1 MRLSSTASSRRRP
14 RLPVLLFQGLLPVG
28 KGRVPAEIVAGVT
41 LAALAIPEVMGYTKI
56 AGMPV
61 VTGLYTILLPMAL
74 FAVLGSSRH
83 LVVGADSA
91 TAAIMFAALTPLA
104 AAGSPQYVA
113 LAGMLA
119 LMAGASLL
127 VARIL
132 RLGFLA
138 NFLSRTVLIGFLSG
152 VGIRVA
158 CGQLAGM
165 FGYASAGR
173 GPAAEV
179 WNWARDLGQTGL
191 TTLAVSVAVLLT
203 MVLGPRLLDRA
214 PWALLAVIGATVASA
229 ALSLS
234 AHGVTTIGAV
244 PRGLP
249 ALGWPSIPAGDYAKL
264 TAAALSIFV
273 VIVAQSAATSRAY
286 AAKFDDEFDENA
298 DLVGLALA
306 NIGAGL
312 TGTFVVNGS
321 PTKTAMVDDAGGR
334 SQLAQLVTAAVV
346 LVVLLVLTK
355 PLSYVPEAVLA
366 AVVFLIG
373 VRLVDVKG
381 MREVLRRRPV
391 EFAVALATAV
401 IVVFIGVEQG
411 IVLAILL
418 AIVAHT
424 RHSYT
429 PYDRL
434 LVRGAGKIW
443 TSLPLESGAQARPGL
458 LMYRFGA
465 SLYYANAS
473 RFADEVRGLVKDAKE
488 PIRWFCLV
496 AETVDDLDYTGS
508 AALKRVLD
516 GLRKEGIAFVACDV
530 PEPVLQELERDG
542 LLSEIGRE
550 HVFGDTDDVIKA
562 YKSQVLVEGSET

>member
-1 MRLSSTASSRRRP
+1 M
-14 RLPVLLFQGLLPVG
+14 G
-28 KGRVPAEIVAGVT
+28 KGRVPAEMVAGIT
-41 LAALAIPEVMGYTKI
+41 LAALAIPEVMGYAKI

-104 AAGSPQYVA
+104 VAGSPQYVA
-113 LAGMLA
+113 LAGVLA
-119 LMAGASLL
+119 VMAGVSLL
-127 VARIL
+127 LARIL

-158 CGQLAGM
+158 SGQLAGM
-165 FGYASAGR
+165 FGYAGAGR
-173 GPAAEV
+173 EPAAEV
-179 WNWARDLGQTGL
+179 WDWAKDLGHTSL

-203 MVLGPRLLDRA
+203 MVLGPRLLDRV
-214 PWALLAVIGATVASA
+214 PWALLAVIGATAANA

-234 AHGVTTIGAV
+234 AHGVSTIGAV

-249 ALGWPSIPAGDYAKL
+249 QLGWPSIPAGDYAKL
-264 TAAALSIFV
+264 AAAALSIFV

-286 AAKFDDEFDENA
+286 AAKFDDEFDENV

-312 TGTFVVNGS
+312 SGTFVVNGS
-321 PTKTAMVDDAGGR
+321 PTKTAMVDSAGGR

-346 LVVLLVLTK
+346 LVVLLVLTR
-355 PLSYVPEAVLA
+355 PLSYMPEAVLA

-373 VRLVDVKG
+373 VKLVDVKG
-381 MREVLRRRPV
+381 MRKVLRRRPV
-391 EFAVALATAV
+391 EFAVALATTV

-411 IVLAILL
+411 ILLAILF

-424 RHSYT
+424 RHSYA

-458 LMYRFGA
+458 LMYRFGS

-473 RFADEVRGLVKDAKE
+473 RFADEVRGLLKATRE

-496 AETVDDLDYTGS
+496 AETLDDLDYTGS
-508 AALKRVLD
+508 AVLRRVMD
-516 GLRKEGIAFVACDV
+516 GLRKEGITFVA
-530 PEPVLQELERDG
+530 
-542 LLSEIGRE
+542 
-550 HVFGDTDDVIKA
+550 
-562 YKSQVLVEGSET
+562 

>member
-104 AAGSPQYVA
+104 AAGSPHYVA
-113 LAGMLA
+113 LAGVLA

-127 VARIL
+127 LARIL

-203 MVLGPRLLDRA
+203 MVLGPRLLRRA

-234 AHGVTTIGAV
+234 AHGVATIGAV

-249 ALGWPSIPAGDYAKL
+249 ALGWPSIPAGDFAKL

-373 VRLVDVKG
+373 VKLVDVKG

-391 EFAVALATAV
+391 EFAVALATTV

-443 TSLPLESGAQARPGL
+443 TSLPLASGAQARPGL
-458 LMYRFGA
+458 LMYRFGS

-473 RFADEVRGLVKDAKE
+473 RFADEVRGLLKDARE

-496 AETVDDLDYTGS
+496 AETLDELDYTGS
-508 AALKRVLD
+508 AVLRRVLD

-562 YKSQVLVEGSET
+562 YKSQVLGEGRET